1 MKDLIKNYLETIEAT
16 NDKETFIK
24 NAEEIAK
31 LLKNEYEGK
40 TITEE
45 THKFLCEVYVIIVE
59 KRKTLE
65 LTTPEEKYRFYQPE
79 YEILKLHNYEH

>member
-24 NAEEIAK
+24 TTEEIAK
-31 LLKNEYEGK
+31 LLKNEYDGK

-45 THKFLCEVYVIIVE
+45 THKFLWDVYFIVSDKWRTMKFDNKQE
-59 KRKTLE
+59 YRISLTL
-65 LTTPEEKYRFYQPE
+65 YN
-79 YEILKLHNYEH
+79 ILKLHNYEH